1 MTFFSRKFRG
11 ARGWMQGNLK
21 TRCVAEMIH
30 ERVGTGNDTVQ
41 CYLGL
46 REPWEGEG
54 RLVGTKGMAISK
66 TLGSF
71 GSVCLNISSFG
82 SHLTCKEGLCS
93 YWLVFNT
100 LNTSNLR
107 DKGFVYV
114 TACCANL
121 DCRYLRQLITFTGGK
136 QRVTDS

>member
-1 MTFFSRKFRG
+1 MSEWAQEMT
-11 ARGWMQGNLK
+11 
-21 TRCVAEMIH
+21 
-30 ERVGTGNDTVQ
+30 TVQ

-82 SHLTCKEGLCS
+82 SHLTCKERLCS

-100 LNTSNLR
+100 LNTSNVR

-121 DCRYLRQLITFTGGK
+121 DCRYLRQLITFTGWK